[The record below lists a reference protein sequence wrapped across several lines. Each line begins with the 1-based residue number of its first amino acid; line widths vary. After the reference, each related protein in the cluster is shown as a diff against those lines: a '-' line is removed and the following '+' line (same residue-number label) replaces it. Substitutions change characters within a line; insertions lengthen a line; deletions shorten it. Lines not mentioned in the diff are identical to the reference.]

1 MLYDFDD
8 ETYDNIVT
16 NLALAA
22 LNGDKYFSLYVSD
35 SLDFGETYSKLI
47 NDAYII
53 NYIDSANDKLA
64 GSAELSTSS
73 YAYKNETLR
82 VITIEL
88 SYVN

>member
-1 MLYDFDD
+1 M
-8 ETYDNIVT
+8 
-16 NLALAA
+16 
-22 LNGDKYFSLYVSD
+22 SD

-64 GSAELSTSS
+64 GSAELNTSS